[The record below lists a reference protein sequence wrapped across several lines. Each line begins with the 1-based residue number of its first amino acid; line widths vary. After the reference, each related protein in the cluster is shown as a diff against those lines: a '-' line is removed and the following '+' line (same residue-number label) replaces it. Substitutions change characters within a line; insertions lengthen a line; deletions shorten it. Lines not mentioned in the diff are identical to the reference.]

1 MRLLNILSAT
11 MLAVLLVACG
21 KDGGTS
27 QSSIPQSSASSSSV
41 VSSLA
46 SSSVASST
54 VSSAVSS
61 TAQVLSTEINNQ
73 ANKLMRESG
82 ATAITIAV
90 AKSGQIEFEQAY
102 GFQDANKTI
111 ALKTDALM
119 LTASIVKPVTAAAIR
134 KLESTG
140 LLKLSDHVFCTGSN
154 APCWLPANLLSVN
167 SDSRAKDI
175 TITQLIAHQ
184 GGWYRDVSGDPLGQ
198 ELDARN
204 SLNLSGPPTREDIVR
219 YVMKRPL
226 DFTPGV
232 LDYQHDNYSNFGYL
246 LLGMIIEQ
254 AAHTSYIKYV
264 QTEIMAPLG
273 ISSSDFKVA
282 KIQLAEH
289 DPREP
294 VYVSSEMCPSV
305 FNIGK
310 EALCSEEG
318 ADLNN
323 WVSAGGVITTARAM
337 AIFTQSYKLPKDPT
351 YYFASYGNNIGEP
364 LLSPV
369 SYVGAHN
376 GLGPATSTIVRQLP
390 SGVSY
395 AIFLN
400 VAFDFSQSTLNDFDR
415 ISQLEP

>member
-1 MRLLNILSAT
+1 MRLLTIALAAT
-11 MLAVLLVACG
+11 IVASLASCG
-21 KDGGTS
+21 KNGGTD
-27 QSSIPQSSASSSSV
+27 SSSPSSLP

-46 SSSVASST
+46 SSS
-54 VSSAVSS
+54 AVSS
-61 TAQVLSTEINNQ
+61 VTSSVSSNVSSSTPQVLSTEINKQ
-73 ANKLMRESG
+73 ANKLMQDSG
-82 ATAITIAV
+82 ATAITIAI
-90 AKSGQIEFEQAY
+90 AKNGQIEYEQAY

-134 KLESTG
+134 RLESTG
-140 LLKLSDHVFCTGSN
+140 KLTLSDHVFCTGSN
-154 APCWLPANLLSVN
+154 APCWLPANLLSAS
-167 SDSRAKDI
+167 SDIHTKDI
-175 TITQLIAHQ
+175 TIAQLIAHQ

-198 ELDARN
+198 EVEAR
-204 SLNLSGPPTREDIVR
+204 STLGLSGLPTREDIVR

-226 DFTPGV
+226 DYVPGV
-232 LDYQHDNYSNFGYL
+232 LDYHHDNYSNFGYL

-254 AAHTSYIKYV
+254 AAHTSYIQYV
-264 QTEIMAPLG
+264 QTDIMAPLG

-282 KIQLAEH
+282 KIKPIEH
-289 DPREP
+289 DSREP
-294 VYVSSEMCPSV
+294 IYISTEMCPSI

-310 EALCSEEG
+310 EALCAEEG

-337 AIFTQSYKLPKDPT
+337 AIFTQSYRLPKDPT
-351 YYFASYGNNIGEP
+351 YYFASYGNIGEP

-369 SYVGAHN
+369 TYIGSHN
-376 GLGPATSTIVRQLP
+376 GIGPATSTIVRQLP

-400 VAFDFSQSTLNDFDR
+400 IYFDWSPSMLNEFDQ
-415 ISQLEP
+415 ISQLNP